1 MFATQPIGSI
11 GQEAREV
18 GGKTAGRFYQPELD
32 ALRFLA
38 FMLVFSRHVIARF
51 GLAKRHQ
58 GVPGSAP
65 AAIVSAANHA
75 SSTASYHLSPAWEI
89 AQSLTQ
95 FCDFGVCLFF
105 FLSSFLITRL
115 LLIERGSTGTV
126 AIGEFYLRRT
136 LRIWPLYFFFLAFA
150 VLLSIWIPAVHGG
163 WGRVISSVFFV
174 ANWPIVFHG
183 WAGSPIEPLW
193 SVSVEEQFYLIWP
206 GFARLGRKS
215 MLGISL
221 LLMVLAVGTLIYLG
235 HRPGTLT
242 TAVWP
247 NSLVQSLFFAG
258 GALTATLGAPETRRS
273 GPWQRLG
280 LLLGGFACWLVA
292 SGACHVVRNA
302 SPGPLSLVLGYLF
315 ILLGT
320 LFIFLAFAG
329 ADPAVFPQPVLYLG
343 KISYG
348 LYVFHVLCLALTH
361 KVLSMALRDTKL
373 GTVEL
378 AVFHLVSASLALG
391 LTALCA
397 TASYRLLEAPFLRL
411 KKRFTVIC
419 SRPT

>member
-1 MFATQPIGSI
+1 MYATQSLGSS
-11 GQEAREV
+11 GKEAREA
-18 GGKTAGRFYQPELD
+18 GHQTAGRFYQPELD

-38 FMLVFSRHVIARF
+38 FMLVFCRHVISRF
-51 GLAKRHQ
+51 GLAKQHQ
-58 GVPGSAP
+58 GVSGSAP
-65 AAIVSAANHA
+65 AAIVSAASHA
-75 SSTASYHLSPAWEI
+75 SATASYHLSPAWKI
-89 AQSLTQ
+89 TQSLTQ

-126 AIGEFYLRRT
+126 AIRDFYLRRS
-136 LRIWPLYFFFLAFA
+136 LRIWPLYFLFLALA
-150 VLLSIWIPAVHGG
+150 VLFSIWIPSFHGG
-163 WGRVISSVFFV
+163 WGRVLSTVFFV

-215 MLGISL
+215 IIGVSL
-221 LLMVLAVGTLIYLG
+221 FLIMLAVGTLICLG
-235 HRPGTLT
+235 RRPGTLT

-258 GALTATLGAPETRRS
+258 GALTAALSAPETRRS
-273 GPWQRLG
+273 GLWQRLG
-280 LLLGGFACWLVA
+280 LLFGGFACWLVA

-320 LFIFLAFAG
+320 LLIFLAFAG
-329 ADPAVFPQPVLYLG
+329 ADPAVFPQRVLYLG

-361 KVLSMALRDTKL
+361 KVLSMALPDMSLSTA
-373 GTVEL
+373 GL
-378 AVFHLVSASLALG
+378 AIFHLVSASLALA

-397 TASYRLLEAPFLRL
+397 TASYRLLEAPFLKL
-411 KKRFTVIC
+411 KKRFTVIR